1 MATDVRRRRVSDPGL
16 GRARLYGLTVPNSS
30 SKRRVLIAVDDA
42 EASEAAVRTAHR
54 LFGDDVDYLL
64 INVSVGPLP
73 PSVFFGQVSP
83 MMMPFS
89 YPLFAAGG
97 TDELSAAAAA
107 ASASITSDV
116 ADKAGLV
123 PAEQL
128 AAAGDVAEAIVRAA
142 HDHDADVIVVSS
154 HERSWFSRLFQP
166 PTAATVLKNS
176 DIPVLIVR

>member
-1 MATDVRRRRVSDPGL
+1 MSD
-16 GRARLYGLTVPNSS
+16 SS

-42 EASEAAVRTAHR
+42 VASEATVRSAHR

-64 INVSVGPLP
+64 INVSVEPLP
-73 PSVFFGQVSP
+73 PSVVWGRVSP

-89 YPLFAAGG
+89 YPLFTAGG

-107 ASASITSDV
+107 ASASITSEV

-123 PAEQL
+123 PTEQL
-128 AAAGDVAEAIVRAA
+128 AAVGDVADAIVRAA
-142 HDHDADVIVVSS
+142 HEHDVDVIVVSS
-154 HERSWFSRLFQP
+154 HERSWLSRLFQP
-166 PTAATVLKNS
+166 PTAATVIKHS